1 MKGEMNMLE
10 FIIMLGI
17 LSVILWIGYKVTG
30 ALFTACIWLFIKV
43 PCAIV
48 IGAFGV
54 VLCITILLIPIGIGC
69 CKFAVRLLL
78 P

>member
-1 MKGEMNMLE
+1 MLG
-10 FIIMLGI
+10 FIIMLGV
-17 LSVILWIGYKVTG
+17 LSLTLWIGYKITG
-30 ALFTACIWLFIKV
+30 ALFTACVWLFIKI

-48 IGAFGV
+48 IGAFGL

-69 CKFAVRLLL
+69 CKFAMKLLV